1 MDIKQFIDR
10 FYGGGKDEGGGY
22 EAFKKLT
29 PEEQDEVYRAAKEG
43 LGNYSRK
50 EAYGPKWEEL
60 YQSAGK
66 TPPALQKVRI
76 PSLPFLTPPASLE
89 VGAVRRGWTFSPE
102 NRIESL
108 PNMSMIQGSAPTWER
123 EYPAEGAPAEEMK
136 QYQKDFKKH
145 QAALPRIYGS
155 DDPESPEFAPE
166 KASELHSAARKV
178 WNRDF
183 DEAARRESATSDKK
197 HQAWRDKVAGET
209 KKRYQVEDEEF
220 KNKVAAQEKWY
231 EEARARIAANN
242 EKLKR
247 MGLL

>member
-1 MDIKQFIDR
+1 MNIRQYIETFHP
-10 FYGGGKDEGGGY
+10 GGY
-22 EAFKKLT
+22 KAFKKLDR
-29 PEEQDEVYRAAKEG
+29 EERDSIYRRTLEA
-43 LGNYSRK
+43 LGQKAQRK
-50 EAYGPKWEEL
+50 AYGPKWEEL

-66 TPPALQKVRI
+66 PPPALQEVR
-76 PSLPFLTPPASLE
+76 TPERHTMRFGYAHQ
-89 VGAVRRGWTFSPE
+89 SP
-102 NRIESL
+102 
-108 PNMSMIQGSAPTWER
+108 PNMSMIQESAPTWER

-220 KNKVAAQEKWY
+220 KNKVAAQDKWY
-231 EEARARIAANN
+231 KEARARIAANN
-242 EKLKR
+242 KKLKR